1 MTRTDIITI
10 ILQDNEIKRLTAR
23 NERLETATK
32 PKAKP
37 MPIDFL
43 DRGTISGFRK
53 YMEARPHYFRSQF
66 GDVTIEQAF
75 RSATGAY
82 QALNDGHTTEGQT
95 QSRTAKSMA
104 RMA

>member
-1 MTRTDIITI
+1 MCTLSAKQRHFSGA
-10 ILQDNEIKRLTAR
+10 NM
-23 NERLETATK
+23 TK

-43 DRGTISGFRK
+43 DRGTLSGFRR
-53 YMEARPHYFRSQF
+53 YMEARPGYFQAQF
-66 GDVTIEQAF
+66 GNMTIEQAF

>member
-1 MTRTDIITI
+1 M
-10 ILQDNEIKRLTAR
+10 
-23 NERLETATK
+23 TK

-43 DRGTISGFRK
+43 DRGTLSGFRR
-53 YMEARPHYFRSQF
+53 YMEARPAYFKSQF
-66 GDVTIEQAF
+66 GNMSIEDAF

-82 QALNDGHTTEGQT
+82 QVLNDGHTTENMT

-104 RMA
+104 RIA